1 MSWDIFIQDLPDVAS
16 LKDAP
21 TDFRPKP
28 IGTLDDLRARI
39 MAAVPFAD
47 QQDADWLFL
56 NSTEIDISIQFHM
69 EDAKRVRYIVA
80 HVHGG
85 AQSATCIAA
94 ILQCLGLRALDTATG
109 DFFDGAALD
118 ESL

>member
-1 MSWDIFIQDLPDVAS
+1 MSWDIFIQDLPNVPS

-21 TDFRPKP
+21 VDFKPKS
-28 IGTLDDLRARI
+28 IGLLNDLRSRI
-39 MAAVPFAD
+39 QEAVPFAD

-69 EDAKRVRYIVA
+69 EDTEHVRYIVA

-85 AQSATCIAA
+85 SQSALCIAA
-94 ILQCLGLRALDTATG
+94 ILQHLGLRAMDTATG